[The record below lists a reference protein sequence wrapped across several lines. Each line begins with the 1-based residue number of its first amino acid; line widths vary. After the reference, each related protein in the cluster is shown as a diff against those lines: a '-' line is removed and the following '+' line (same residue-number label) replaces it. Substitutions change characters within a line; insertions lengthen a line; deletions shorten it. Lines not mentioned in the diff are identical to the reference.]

1 MSVAEKPIGP
11 EHYRAIAAFRHEL
24 RRFLSFS
31 EASATAVGLPPQQ
44 HQALLAVAGHA
55 GPGRPSVGSLAG
67 HLVIAPQTAAEL
79 VSRMVEAGLLTKAA
93 STADRRRTEL
103 ALTDKAETLL
113 GALTAAHLHE
123 LEQLEPA
130 LARAVGRPTKGPDP
144 SEAEAGRDGGGSGIR
159 GAPRPGR
166 PAGRSTGSG

>member
-1 MSVAEKPIGP
+1 MSGAAKPIGP

-31 EASATAVGLPPQQ
+31 EAAATAVGLPPQQ
-44 HQALLAVAGHA
+44 HKALLAVAGHA

-93 STADRRRTEL
+93 STVDRRRTEL
-103 ALTDKAETLL
+103 ALTDKAEALL

-130 LARAVGRPTKGPDP
+130 LARAVGRRPARPVPAPPEALPERPDV
-144 SEAEAGRDGGGSGIR
+144 R
-159 GAPRPGR
+159 GAAPRGRPG
-166 PAGRSTGSG
+166 GRSTGSG

>member
-1 MSVAEKPIGP
+1 MSAVERPIGP

-31 EASATAVGLPPQQ
+31 EAAATAVGLPPQQ

-79 VSRMVEAGLLTKAA
+79 VARMVEAGLLTKSPSA
-93 STADRRRTEL
+93 ADRRRTEL
-103 ALTDKAETLL
+103 ALTPKAEGLL
-113 GALTAAHLHE
+113 ESLTAAHLRE

-130 LARAVGRPTKGPDP
+130 LARAVGRVP
-144 SEAEAGRDGGGSGIR
+144 AAG
-159 GAPRPGR
+159 
-166 PAGRSTGSG
+166 AGD

>member
-1 MSVAEKPIGP
+1 MSGTDKPIGP

-31 EASATAVGLPPQQ
+31 EAAATAVGLPPQQ

-93 STADRRRTEL
+93 SPADRRRTEL
-103 ALTDKAETLL
+103 ALTGKAETLL
-113 GALTAAHLHE
+113 EALTAAHLHE

-130 LARAVGRPTKGPDP
+130 LARAVGRPLPGPGP
-144 SEAEAGRDGGGSGIR
+144 FEAAPGREDRGPAVRRAPRAGRR
-159 GAPRPGR
+159 E
-166 PAGRSTGSG
+166 GRSTGSG